1 MHFGSVVEI
10 VSSALCKGARFSLN
24 KIDFNIF
31 KAGKI
36 KDVRKWS
43 EETKTNRNL
52 NLAGR

>member
-31 KAGKI
+31 KAEKI
-36 KDVRKWS
+36 KMFANGLKKQN
-43 EETKTNRNL
+43 E
-52 NLAGR
+52 